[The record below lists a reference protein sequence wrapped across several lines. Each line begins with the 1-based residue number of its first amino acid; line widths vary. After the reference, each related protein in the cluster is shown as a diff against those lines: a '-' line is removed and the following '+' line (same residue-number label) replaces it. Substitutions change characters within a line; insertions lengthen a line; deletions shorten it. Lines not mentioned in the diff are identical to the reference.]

1 MILHHFGFTDE
12 TEVVFYDYSKPA
24 LAFKKIIITQWN
36 GEDYP
41 SFIKWALAKYQF
53 SETGGGETERLSRD
67 QLWQRE
73 IKFGVLKNY

>member
-1 MILHHFGFTDE
+1 MNQLSKLYSVAASFKPNMILHHFGFTDE

-24 LAFKKIIITQWN
+24 LAFKKLLFTQWN

-53 SETGGGETERLSRD
+53 SETGGDRNRTIE
-67 QLWQRE
+67 
-73 IKFGVLKNY
+73 